1 MAALNTSPSGKML
14 RAAALRSLSS
24 AGVQARSRLLP
35 RQQVR
40 FGSGG
45 GGGGPRGYGSGEY
58 RGLKVPVPEKWQSN
72 VATVYATMMWLWIF
86 HRFRH
91 DGKAMLVRQAA
102 RTRSG
107 RLRLL
112 PWVVRAE
119 PPPAAQEL
127 ICPVPRRTGSRASL
141 GRASLTRRP
150 TCALRAAAAHV
161 CRLRLEVLTAIDCSL
176 CAW

>member
-119 PPPAAQEL
+119 PPPAPQEL

-141 GRASLTRRP
+141 GRASLTCRRP

-161 CRLRLEVLTAIDCSL
+161 CRLRPRRC
-176 CAW
+176 